1 LFGVCVLHLR
11 VGTILP
17 FGPLLAIAS
26 FGSSEG
32 HSLSVGPFD
41 RASLARKNMDAH
53 LRGHAMRGLRTLF
66 ADAYFNDC
74 LLINSPDRAFA

>member
-1 LFGVCVLHLR
+1 V
-11 VGTILP
+11 
-17 FGPLLAIAS
+17 
-26 FGSSEG
+26 
-32 HSLSVGPFD
+32 
-41 RASLARKNMDAH
+41 SLARKNTDAL